1 MSEKKILILCQY
13 FYPEY
18 VSSA

>member
-13 FYPEY
+13 FYLEY